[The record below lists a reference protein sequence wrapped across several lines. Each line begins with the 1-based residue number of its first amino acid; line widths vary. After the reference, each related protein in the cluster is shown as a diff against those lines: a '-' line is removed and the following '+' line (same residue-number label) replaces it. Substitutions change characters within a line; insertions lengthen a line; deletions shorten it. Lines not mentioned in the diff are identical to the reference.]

1 MDLIKFLQELTI
13 QGWQLWSEG
22 ERLRYRA
29 PQEESTELV
38 LSQLKEHKREILEL
52 LHAQPNILEVYPLSY
67 GQRALWFLW
76 QLAPD
81 SGGYNISF
89 AARIRSLVD
98 VQVWGQVFQELRER
112 HPILCSTFPNLNQEP
127 IQQVHQNKE
136 LDFLQINASSWSE
149 EELQEKLLETHYY
162 PFTLDKEGVMR
173 VRWFTRSEQEHILM
187 LTIHHI
193 AWDGWSM
200 ELSVA
205 ELSKLYQ
212 AKISGEKVSLST
224 LKYSYKD
231 YVYWQREMLNSAKG
245 EKLWKYWQ
253 QKLAGEL
260 PELNLTTDRQR
271 PPIQTYNG
279 ASYSFSLPQQLSQ
292 ELRELASIEGVTLY
306 MILLATFQV
315 LLYRYT
321 SQEDIL
327 VGSPTL
333 GRGKADF
340 ASIVGYFV
348 NPIVLRANL
357 SGELTFKGFLNQVR
371 HTVLEA
377 IAHQDYPLALL
388 VEKLQPLRDPSRSPI
403 FQVMFTLI
411 KLQTEAEGLN
421 LSLGATQSQLDWSGL
436 ELETLAMPSQEGVFD
451 LSLEV
456 VEKSSQMLVFLKYNT
471 DLFER
476 ETIVR
481 MGDHFQTLLEGIVT
495 NPEQSVKQIP
505 IMSATEQKQ
514 LAIDWNKTSIEY
526 PSNQCIHELF
536 EEQVK
541 CNPQGVAVVFENQK
555 LTYEE
560 LNCRANQLA
569 HYLQTK
575 GVKPEVLV
583 GICMER
589 SLEMVVGL
597 LGILKAGGAYVPLD
611 PNYPSERLAYM
622 LSDAAVSLLVTQDSL
637 VDSFLE
643 YQTDVVCL
651 DSDWEVI
658 SSHTQENPVIEVK
671 PNNLAYVIYTSGST
685 GKPKGVAIEH
695 NSPVSLCYWAKDIF
709 TIKQEDGVL
718 ASTSIC
724 FDLSVF
730 EIFVTLSCGGKVILA
745 QNALDLPNV
754 NRAEEVTLINTV
766 PSAITE
772 LLRIEGLPSNVRIV
786 NLAGEPFSNQLVQ
799 KLYQQESI
807 QAVYNLYGPS
817 EDTTYSTFS
826 LLEKG
831 STTEPTIGSPIA
843 NSQVYILDAY
853 QQQVPIGVP
862 GELYIGGAGLG
873 RGYLNRPELTAERFI
888 PNPFNKEIS
897 SQKSKLYKTGD
908 LVCYL
913 PDGNLRFLGRI
924 DHQVKIRGFRIELGE
939 IEVILG
945 SHPQVQKVVV
955 MARDDASGHKILVAY
970 IGSQGLSV
978 SSSNLRNFLKQKLPE
993 YMIPSAFVILE
1004 TMPLTP
1010 NGKVNRKA
1018 LPSPEGEFM
1027 RKRDFVSPRTP
1038 TEKIVANIFASVL
1051 KISEVS
1057 IYDNFFELGGHSLL
1071 ANQVIY
1077 CIPQEL
1083 GVELPLTTI
1092 FELPTVAELSDRLET
1107 ISNEKSLSLAKQLQI
1122 TPTQQLDE
1130 REEIKL

>member
-1 MDLIKFLQELTI
+1 MELIKFLQELTI

-29 PQEESTELV
+29 PQEESTESV
-38 LSQLKEHKREILEL
+38 LSQLKQHKREILEL
-52 LHAQPNILEVYPLSY
+52 LHSQPDILQVYPLSY

-98 VQVWGQVFQELRER
+98 FKVWHQVFQELRER

-127 IQQVHQNKE
+127 IQQVDQNQE
-136 LDFLQINASSWSE
+136 LDLLEINASSWSE
-149 EELQEKLLETHYY
+149 EELQEKLLESHYH
-162 PFTLDKEGVMR
+162 PFTLDKEAVMR
-173 VRWFTRSEQEHILM
+173 VRWFTRSEEEHILL

-212 AKISGEKVSLST
+212 AKISGEKLSLST

-231 YVYWQREMLNSAKG
+231 YVYWQREMLDSAKG

-253 QKLAGEL
+253 QKLVGEL
-260 PELNLTTDRQR
+260 PELDLPTDRQR

-279 ASYSFSLPQQLSQ
+279 ASYSFSLPEQLSQ

-321 SQEDIL
+321 GQEDIL

-333 GRGKADF
+333 GRGKPEF

-357 SGELTFKGFLNQVR
+357 SGNQTFKEFLDQVR
-371 HTVLEA
+371 QTVLEA

-388 VEKLQPLRDPSRSPI
+388 VEKLQPIRDPSRSPI

-411 KLQTEAEGLN
+411 KLQAEAEGLN
-421 LSLGATQSQLDWSGL
+421 LSLGATQSKLDWRGL
-436 ELETLAMPSQEGVFD
+436 KLETLAMPSQEGVFD
-451 LSLEV
+451 LSLEI
-456 VEKSSQMLVFLKYNT
+456 VEKSSHLVVFFKYNT

-481 MGDHFQTLLEGIVT
+481 IGDHFQTLLEGIVT
-495 NPEQSVKQIP
+495 NPEQSVEQIP
-505 IMSATEQKQ
+505 IITATERKQ
-514 LAIDWNKTSIEY
+514 LVIDWNNTFTEY
-526 PSNQCIHELF
+526 PTDKCIHELF

-541 CNPQGVAVVFENQK
+541 CNPQAVAVVFEDQQ
-555 LTYEE
+555 LTYQQ

-589 SLEMVVGL
+589 SLEMMVGL

-637 VDSFLE
+637 VERLPKH
-643 YQTDVVCL
+643 QTHVVCL
-651 DSDWEVI
+651 DSDWEAI
-658 SSHTQENPVIEVK
+658 SAHTQENSVIEVK
-671 PNNLAYVIYTSGST
+671 PDNLAYVIYTSGST

-695 NSPVSLCYWAKDIF
+695 HSPLALCHWAKEVF

-745 QNALDLPNV
+745 KNALDLPNV
-754 NRAEEVTLINTV
+754 NKSEEVTLINTV

-772 LLRIEGLPSNVRIV
+772 LLRIKGLPSNVRII
-786 NLAGEPFSNQLVQ
+786 NLAGETFSNRLVQ
-799 KLYQQESI
+799 ELYKQESI

-826 LLEKG
+826 LLKKG
-831 STTEPTIGSPIA
+831 STTEPTIGCPIA
-843 NSQVYILDAY
+843 NTQIYILDHY
-853 QQQVPIGVP
+853 QQPLPIGIP
-862 GELYIGGAGLG
+862 GELYIGGAGLA
-873 RGYLNRPELTAERFI
+873 RGYLNRPELTAEKFI
-888 PNPFNKEIS
+888 PNPFDNKIP

-908 LVCYL
+908 LACYL

-955 MARDDASGHKILVAY
+955 MAREDASSNKILVAY
-970 IGSQGLSV
+970 IGSQGLSI
-978 SSSNLRNFLKQKLPE
+978 SNSDLRNFLKQKLPE

-1004 TMPLTP
+1004 TIPLNP

-1027 RKRDFVSPRTP
+1027 RKIGFVSPRTP

-1051 KISEVS
+1051 KNSEVS

-1077 CIPQEL
+1077 RIPQEL

-1122 TPTQQLDE
+1122 VPTGQLDE